1 MMKTPLISAALLALA
16 LAGGVQSADKT
27 DLHFGNAWVRATPPN
42 AKVAGAFL
50 SIENTG
56 KSGDRLISASTDAA
70 ESAEIHEMKMHGD
83 MMQMRQLTEG
93 LAIPAKQTVTLK
105 PGGLHLMLIA
115 PKQAIAEG
123 RNLKITLLFEK
134 AGSRTVEFTA
144 HKQAPAAEST
154 PHPQH

>member
-1 MMKTPLISAALLALA
+1 MMKTSLLSAALLALA
-16 LAGGVQSADKT
+16 LAGGAQSADKT
-27 DLHFGNAWVRATPPN
+27 DLRFGNAWLRATPPN

-56 KSGDRLISASTDAA
+56 KSGDRLVSARTDAA
-70 ESAEIHEMKMHGD
+70 DSVEIHEMKMQGD
-83 MMQMRQLTEG
+83 MMQMRRLSEG

-105 PGGLHLMLIA
+105 PGGIHLMLIA

-123 RNLKITLLFEK
+123 HKVEITLLFEK
-134 AGSRTVEFTA
+134 AGRRTVEFTA
-144 HKQAPAAEST
+144 HKQAPAADRT

>member
-1 MMKTPLISAALLALA
+1 MKSSLLSAALLALA

-27 DLHFGNAWVRATPPN
+27 DLRFGNAWLRATPPN

-56 KSGDRLISASTDAA
+56 KSGDRLIFASTDVAA
-70 ESAEIHEMKMHGD
+70 SVEIHEMTMQGD

-93 LAIPAKQTVTLK
+93 LAIPAKQTVVLK
-105 PGGLHLMLIA
+105 PGGIHLMLIA

-123 RNLKITLLFEK
+123 RKVAITLVFEK
-134 AGSRTVEFTA
+134 AGNRTVEFTA
-144 HKQAPAAEST
+144 HKQAPPAESM
-154 PHPQH
+154 PHHQH

>member
-1 MMKTPLISAALLALA
+1 MMKPSILSSALLAMA
-16 LAGGVQSADKT
+16 LACGVQAADRT
-27 DLHFGNAWVRATPPN
+27 DLRFSNAWVRATPPN
-42 AKVAGAFL
+42 ANVAGGFL

-56 KSGDRLISASTDAA
+56 KSGDRLLSASTDVAA
-70 ESAEIHEMKMHGD
+70 SAEIHEMKMQGD

-93 LAIPAKQTVTLK
+93 LAIPGKQTVTLK

-123 RNLKITLLFEK
+123 QKVKITLLFEK

-144 HKQAPAAEST
+144 HKQAPTDAGK
-154 PHPQH
+154 PHP

>member
-1 MMKTPLISAALLALA
+1 MKTYLLSGVLLALA
-16 LAGGVQSADKT
+16 LAGGAQAADKT
-27 DLHFGNAWVRATPPN
+27 DLRFGNAWVRATPPN

-56 KSGDRLISASTDAA
+56 KSADRLISASTSLAD
-70 ESAEIHEMKMHGD
+70 SAEIHEMKMQGD
-83 MMQMRQLTEG
+83 MMQMRQLSEG
-93 LAIPAKQTVTLK
+93 LTIPAKQTVTLK

-123 RNLKITLLFEK
+123 QKVKITLLFEK
-134 AGSRTVEFTA
+134 AGSQTVEFTA
-144 HKQAPAAEST
+144 HKQAPTTKDT

>member
-1 MMKTPLISAALLALA
+1 MKTYLLSGVLLALA
-16 LAGGVQSADKT
+16 LAGGAQAADKT
-27 DLHFGNAWVRATPPN
+27 DLRFGNAWLRATPPN

-56 KSGDRLISASTDAA
+56 KSADRLISASTNLAD
-70 ESAEIHEMKMHGD
+70 SAEIHEMKMQGD
-83 MMQMRQLTEG
+83 MMQMRQLSEG
-93 LAIPAKQTVTLK
+93 LTIPAKQTVTLK

-123 RNLKITLLFEK
+123 QKVKITLLFEK
-134 AGSRTVEFTA
+134 AGSQTVEFTA
-144 HKQAPAAEST
+144 HKQAATTKDT